1 MKKNIYSYENKKVWN
16 LHGEAEAT
24 KSERII
30 MNVSM
35 WVAFFACVIAGY
47 LYYKEVI
54 PMYWIFIFIA
64 IPLIPLIIFMIK
76 HFVIKK
82 EGKTYSE
89 SYNIK
94 GGYNN
99 ITGKDNIE
107 ITNNES
113 KDLNNNNNEGD

>member
-24 KSERII
+24 KSEKII
-30 MNVSM
+30 MNISM

-64 IPLIPLIIFMIK
+64 IPLRPLVIFLIK

-82 EGKTYSE
+82 DGKTYSE

-107 ITNNES
+107 ITNYES